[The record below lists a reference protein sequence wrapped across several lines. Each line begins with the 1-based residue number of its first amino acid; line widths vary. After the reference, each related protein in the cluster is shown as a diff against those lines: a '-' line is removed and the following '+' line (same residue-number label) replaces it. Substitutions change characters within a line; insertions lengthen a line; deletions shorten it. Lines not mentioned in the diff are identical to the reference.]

1 MWLRHF
7 ADKENLKRLR
17 IPYVKWPPNK
27 YLLTRARCSHGADG
41 LPLVFSIDTEVRC
54 VAGEAQDGA
63 EPVGDVEEA
72 VVGLPGE
79 AGVEEGRV
87 HQGGDADAALPP
99 RVLFANEL

>member
-1 MWLRHF
+1 MNVIF
-7 ADKENLKRLR
+7 E
-17 IPYVKWPPNK
+17 WPESK
-27 YLLTRARCSHGADG
+27 CWLTRARCSHRANGR
-41 LPLVFSIDTEVRC
+41 PLVDTVDAEVLR

-99 RVLFANEL
+99 RVLFANKF